1 MNNAQLST
9 LPQMDIKVIRRLSF
23 IAAIMV
29 LQGIQLCHA
38 QTYRTERLRQIASTL
53 SLRLPAD
60 VKSSADLGTVANR
73 GGKAYGEVSHI
84 GYRLFAPE
92 LAAHYQNEPL
102 FQFIERY
109 LLELDLRIDG
119 KTADVRMDVDQ
130 VVFTRGTTALLR
142 SLTPQANFSFEME
155 EIRNRFYRL
164 TWTLEAEGKE
174 VSMVIPA
181 NCQLIP
187 KTSLNV
193 GQTPRGFVG
202 NMSLCLMEEPT

>member
-1 MNNAQLST
+1 
-9 LPQMDIKVIRRLSF
+9 MDIKVIRRLSF

-73 GGKAYGEVSHI
+73 GGKDIYAATNAYGEVSHI

-102 FQFIERY
+102 FQFIERNSTCVLMVR
-109 LLELDLRIDG
+109 LL
-119 KTADVRMDVDQ
+119 M
-130 VVFTRGTTALLR
+130 
-142 SLTPQANFSFEME
+142 
-155 EIRNRFYRL
+155 
-164 TWTLEAEGKE
+164 
-174 VSMVIPA
+174 
-181 NCQLIP
+181 
-187 KTSLNV
+187 
-193 GQTPRGFVG
+193 
-202 NMSLCLMEEPT
+202 